1 MFKKK
6 KYENPNKFIIHK
18 NKFVRN
24 FKDLYSEIKDP
35 WAQKK
40 NFNIDE
46 TTLILDGFF
55 RLINKRFKKSKI
67 LDIGAASGYLSA
79 KFNKRK
85 FKYLGTDIHKKNFK
99 NVIYDDITVLNK
111 KFVKKFDLVFCFKTI
126 YYVSDKINLV
136 VKNIKKY
143 LKKDGYLFIN
153 YNLKKNSFSNK
164 YLNDIK
170 LRKILK
176 KNFKEVLTI
185 EVNRE
190 LKKINSRHE
199 KTTIFIFK
207 NNIR

>member
-6 KYENPNKFIIHK
+6 KYTNPNKFLIHK
-18 NKFVRN
+18 DKFVRN

-35 WAQKK
+35 WAQKQ
-40 NFNIDE
+40 NFDIDE

-55 RLINKRFKKSKI
+55 KIINKQFKKSKI

-85 FKYLGTDIHKKNFK
+85 FKYLGTDIHKKKFK

-126 YYVSDKINLV
+126 DKINV
-136 VKNIKKY
+136 VIKNIKKY
-143 LKKDGYLFIN
+143 LKKGGYLFMN

-164 YLNDIK
+164 YLTDTK

-176 KNFKEVLTI
+176 KNFKEILTI

-190 LKKINSRHE
+190 LKEKNANYE

-207 NNIR
+207 NNSR